1 MYGGITAGITVG
13 EGVGLL
19 LASIQCTCMP
29 MKIAVVTVT
38 VYTMPYNPTKSQSQI
53 ELLNFHNY

>member
-19 LASIQCTCMP
+19 WLASIQCTCMT
-29 MKIAVVTVT
+29 MKIAVGTVT
-38 VYTMPYNPTKSQSQI
+38 VYTMPYNKV
-53 ELLNFHNY
+53 N